1 VGTFVLSTEMLSE
14 IHKREKEAG
23 IEIDPELDFFMKVSK
38 FLLPQFGILFL
49 FFCNVEFFLSKAFN
63 VN

>member
-23 IEIDPELDFFMKVSK
+23 IEIDPELDFFMKVRN
-38 FLLPQFGILFL
+38 FLLPQFGIFL
-49 FFCNVEFFLSKAFN
+49 FFFAMQNSFYLELSM
-63 VN
+63 

>member
-38 FLLPQFGILFL
+38 FLLPQFGT
-49 FFCNVEFFLSKAFN
+49 FFFFLQCKILSI
-63 VN
+63 